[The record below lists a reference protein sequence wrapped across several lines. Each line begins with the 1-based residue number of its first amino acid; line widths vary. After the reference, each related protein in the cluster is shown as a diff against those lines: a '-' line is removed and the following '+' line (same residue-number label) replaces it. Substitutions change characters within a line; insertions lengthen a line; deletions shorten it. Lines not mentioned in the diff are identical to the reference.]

1 MKRLF
6 FLLLTTLFISV
17 VVASSPLLAQ
27 KGMSGKG
34 VGASQTLST
43 ENTSTQESFE
53 TTLDPAEVTHLVF
66 MREEEKLARDVY
78 LTLGEMY
85 PQQRIFDRIATQ
97 SEQQHTDA
105 VLATLNQYNIPDP
118 NPATDKLPE
127 SIGLFT
133 GTEYG
138 GYFLEKYIALVEIG
152 ARSELNA
159 LYVGAFIEE
168 LDMHDII
175 ECPEVIVDRDNGIN
189 EGGCGMDYTDED
201 DVKQT
206 FASLLA
212 GSENHLRAFVGQ
224 IEAVIGEGN
233 YEAQYL
239 SQEEVDTILGR

>member
-1 MKRLF
+1 MKRIF
-6 FLLLTTLFISV
+6 FLVITALFIT

-34 VGASQTLST
+34 GGASQTPSKEDT
-43 ENTSTQESFE
+43 TTQESIE

-105 VLATLNQYNIPDP
+105 VLAKLSQYNIPDP
-118 NPATDKLPE
+118 NPVTDKLPE

-133 GTEYG
+133 GAEYG

-152 ARSELNA
+152 SRSELNA

-189 EGGCGMDYTDED
+189 EGGCGMNYTDED

-206 FASLLA
+206 LASLLA

>member
-1 MKRLF
+1 MKRL
-6 FLLLTTLFISV
+6 LLLLLSAIFITII
-17 VVASSPLLAQ
+17 ASSPLLAQ
-27 KGMSGKG
+27 KGKPGKG
-34 VGASQTLST
+34 GGAIPAPST
-43 ENTSTQESFE
+43 EDTATQENIE
-53 TTLDPAEVTHLVF
+53 TTLDAAEVTHLVF

-78 LTLGEMY
+78 LTLGELY

-105 VLATLNQYNIPDP
+105 VLAKLNEYNIPDP
-118 NPATDKLPE
+118 NPVTDKLPE
-127 SIGLFT
+127 SIGVFT
-133 GTEYG
+133 GAEYG
-138 GYFLEKYIALVEIG
+138 SYFLEKYTALVEIG
-152 ARSELNA
+152 TRSELNA

-175 ECPEVIVDRDNGIN
+175 ECPDVIVDRDNGIG
-189 EGGCGMDYTDED
+189 EGGCGMNYTDEED
-201 DVKQT
+201 IQRT
-206 FASLLA
+206 LSNLLE